1 MYRIGKLELSRLE
14 SLLSSKEMFR
24 YGHAGE
30 CDSFEAAWGK
40 RLGVDHVRMTTSGT
54 ASLYAAL
61 IGLGCGPGDEV
72 IVPACTYMATALAV
86 LATGALPVVADVDE
100 SVTLSIKDVER
111 RISPYTKVIIPV
123 HMWGLASDMDGIMA
137 LAELHKIKVLEDAC
151 QSVGGGYK
159 GRELGSI
166 GHAGAFSFNYFKNM
180 TCGEGGAFVSHS
192 KEVMDRGSVAV
203 DCCSYYWNPDEQ
215 KEDLQF
221 AGLNF
226 RATEVAGAI
235 LNAQLER
242 IDDMLGT
249 MHEHRSQLV
258 DVGKAAGLESIA
270 YNSFEDDCGTHLG
283 FIFGSEEDAR
293 AFSGRLKEQKISNGV
308 SCESTG
314 IRGFLPI
321 DTGRHVYTR
330 WDPIMRKQGAHH
342 PDLNPYNLPA
352 NQKLEVEYSEDMCK
366 DSLEI
371 LSRCVLVP
379 MHCDNP
385 EQVVEEIGKGIKD
398 AALKAAPM

>member
-1 MYRIGKLELSRLE
+1 MYRIGRLELERIE
-14 SLLSSKEMFR
+14 KLLNSKEMFR
-24 YGHAGE
+24 YGKAGE
-30 CDSFEAAWGK
+30 CDTFEEAWGK
-40 RLGVDHVRMTTSGT
+40 RLGVEHVRMTTSGT

-72 IVPACTYMATALAV
+72 IVPSCTYMATALAV

-100 SVTLSIKDVER
+100 SVTLSVQDVER

-123 HMWGLASDMDGIMA
+123 HMWGLACDMDGLMK
-137 LAELHKIKVLEDAC
+137 LAGEHSILVLEDAC

-159 GRELGSI
+159 GKMLGSI

-180 TCGEGGAFVSHS
+180 TCGEGGAFVTSS
-192 KEVMDRGSVAV
+192 QEVMDRGSVAV
-203 DCCSYYWNPDEQ
+203 DCCSYYWNPEEHND
-215 KEDLQF
+215 DLQF

-249 MHEHRSQLV
+249 MHQHRAQLLE
-258 DVGKAAGLESIA
+258 VGKSAGLEPIA

-283 FIFGSEEDAR
+283 FIFSTEDEAR
-293 AFSGRLKEQKISNGV
+293 AFSGRLKEQKVDTGL
-308 SCESTG
+308 ETTG

-342 PDLNPYNLPA
+342 PDLNPYNLEA

-371 LSRCVLVP
+371 LRRCVLVP
-379 MHCDNP
+379 MHCDNT
-385 EQVVEEIGKGIKD
+385 ESVVDQMGKGIAE
-398 AALKAAPM
+398 AA

>member
-1 MYRIGKLELSRLE
+1 MYRIGKLEQDRVEKLF
-14 SLLSSKEMFR
+14 SSKEIFR
-24 YGHAGE
+24 YGRAGE
-30 CDSFEAAWGK
+30 CETFEEAWGK
-40 RLGVDHVRMTTSGT
+40 RLGVEHVRMTTSGT

-72 IVPACTYMATALAV
+72 IVPSCTYMATALAV
-86 LATGALPVVADVDE
+86 LATGAIPIVADVDE
-100 SVTLSIKDVER
+100 SITLSPRDVKR

-123 HMWGLASDMDGIMA
+123 HMWGLASDLDGLMK
-137 LAELHKIKVLEDAC
+137 LANEHNIQVLEDAC

-159 GRELGSI
+159 GRKLGSI

-180 TCGEGGAFVSHS
+180 TCGEGGAFVTNSQ
-192 KEVMDRGSVAV
+192 EVMDRGSVAV
-203 DCCSYYWNPDEQ
+203 DCCSYYWNPDEH
-215 KEDLQF
+215 KEELQF

-249 MHEHRSQLV
+249 MHDHRKQLLEAGT
-258 DVGKAAGLESIA
+258 DAGLESIA
-270 YNSFEDDCGTHLG
+270 YNSFGDDCGTHLG
-283 FIFGSEEDAR
+283 FIFGTEEYAR
-293 AFSGRLKEQKISNGV
+293 EFSGRLKEQKVNNEV
-308 SCESTG
+308 EESSM
-314 IRGFLPI
+314 RGFLPI

-371 LSRCVLVP
+371 LSRVVLLP
-379 MHCDNP
+379 MHCDNS
-385 EQVVEEIGKGIKD
+385 ESVVEQMGKGIRE
-398 AALKAAPM
+398 AA

>member
-1 MYRIGKLELSRLE
+1 MYRIGKLELDRIERLF
-14 SLLSSKEMFR
+14 SSKQIFR
-24 YGHAGE
+24 YGRAGE
-30 CDSFEAAWGK
+30 CETFEEAWGK

-61 IGLGCGPGDEV
+61 VGLGCGPGDEV
-72 IVPACTYMATALAV
+72 IVPSCTYMATALAV

-100 SVTLSIKDVER
+100 SVTLSVKDVER
-111 RISPYTKVIIPV
+111 RMSPYTKVIVPV
-123 HMWGLASDMDGIMA
+123 HMWGLACDMDGLMK
-137 LAELHKIKVLEDAC
+137 LAAERDVKVLEDAC
-151 QSVGGGYK
+151 QAVGGGYK

-180 TCGEGGAFVSHS
+180 TCGEGGAFVTNSQ
-192 KEVMDRGSVAV
+192 EVMDRGSVAV
-203 DCCSYYWNPDEQ
+203 DCCSYYWNPDEHR
-215 KEDLQF
+215 EELQF

-226 RATEVAGAI
+226 RATEVSGAI

-249 MHEHRSQLV
+249 MHEHRKQLL
-258 DVGKAAGLESIA
+258 DVGKGAGLEPIA

-283 FIFGSEEDAR
+283 FIFGTEADAR
-293 AFSGRLKEQKISNGV
+293 AFRDRLGEQKVSNGLLRK
-308 SCESTG
+308 ETDG
-314 IRGFLPI
+314 IRSFLPI

-342 PDLNPYNLPA
+342 PDLNPYNLEA
-352 NQKLEVEYSEDMCK
+352 NKKLEVEYSEDMCQ

-379 MHCDNP
+379 MHCDHSDR
-385 EQVVEEIGKGIKD
+385 VVEQMGKGIRE
-398 AALKAAPM
+398 AA

>member
-1 MYRIGKLELSRLE
+1 MYRIGKLELDRIEKLF
-14 SLLSSKEMFR
+14 SSKEIFR
-24 YGHAGE
+24 YGKAGE
-30 CDSFEAAWGK
+30 CDTFEAAWGK
-40 RLGVDHVRMTTSGT
+40 RLGVEHVRMTTSGT

-72 IVPACTYMATALAV
+72 IVPSCTYMATALAV
-86 LATGALPVVADVDE
+86 LATGALPVIADVDE
-100 SVTLSIKDVER
+100 SVTLSAKDVER

-123 HMWGLASDMDGIMA
+123 HMWGLACDLDGLMK
-137 LAELHKIKVLEDAC
+137 LAKEHNILVLEDAC

-159 GRELGSI
+159 GRQLGSI
-166 GHAGAFSFNYFKNM
+166 GHAGAYSFNYFKNM
-180 TCGEGGAFVSHS
+180 TCGEGGAFVTNS
-192 KEVMDRGSVAV
+192 KDVMDRGSVAV
-203 DCCSYYWNPDEQ
+203 DCCSYYWNPEEQ
-215 KEDLQF
+215 NDDLQF

-249 MHEHRSQLV
+249 MQNHREQLLEI
-258 DVGKAAGLESIA
+258 GKSAGLEPIA
-270 YNSFEDDCGTHLG
+270 FNSFEDDCGTHLG
-283 FIFGSEEDAR
+283 FIFQTEADAR
-293 AFSGRLKEQKISNGV
+293 AYSERLKEQKVNNGM
-308 SCESTG
+308 ETTG

-352 NQKLEVEYSEDMCK
+352 NQKLEIEYTEDMCK

-371 LSRCVLVP
+371 LSRCVLMP
-379 MHCDNP
+379 MHCDNS
-385 EQVVEEIGKGIKD
+385 EKVVDQVGKGIRE
-398 AALKAAPM
+398 AA